1 MEAYLD
7 NSATTRCY
15 EEVKDIVVKTMMDD
29 YGNPSAMHQK
39 GVESERYVKEA
50 AGQIAATLKVQ
61 EKEIYFTSGGTE
73 SNNWALIGT
82 ALANRRQGN
91 HIIISSIEHPAV
103 AAPAEF
109 LESQG
114 FEVTRLGVNAQGQI
128 SPEELKEAIRPE
140 TILVS
145 VMFVNN
151 EIGAVEPIA
160 EIGELIKQVNP
171 KTYFHVDAIQAY
183 GKFRILPKKMH
194 IDMLSASGHKIHG
207 PKGTGFLYISEKMKG
222 QKVILVTKDMN
233 LRMKARSL
241 GLQAEDYKTDQVEDL
256 DFAINR
262 SVREIEGIDTEVI
275 NRIYENANGVEVE
288 QVFPK
293 QELKG
298 NNYYVL
304 KNGNASVLACYD
316 PVRRVI
322 RKVEKPNVFGIYP
335 KNAEQAFA
343 VDALLNPNIQL
354 VAISGKAGTGKTLLA
369 LASALQQNKQYEFI
383 YLARPIVAL
392 SSKDLGFLPGDVNEK
407 VDPYMQPLY
416 DNLGF
421 IKRRFNIHGA
431 ETRLI
436 EEMQKEQKLMI
447 SALAY
452 IRGRSLSDVYFIV
465 DEAQNLT
472 PHEVKT
478 IITRAGEGTKMVFT
492 GDIDQIDSPYLDK
505 KSNGLSHLFD
515 KMQGQDIFAHV
526 HLEKGERSKLA
537 DLASDLL

>member
-15 EEVKDIVVKTMMDD
+15 AEVKDIVVKTMMDD

-50 AGQIAATLKVQ
+50 AGQIATTLKVQ

-103 AAPAEF
+103 SAPAEF

-128 SPEELKEAIRPE
+128 SLEELKEAIRPE

-207 PKGTGFLYISEKMKG
+207 PKGTGFLYISEKMKIVPIIYGGG
-222 QKVILVTKDMN
+222 QQKGMRSGTDNDHLEENVNHMYD
-233 LRMKARSL
+233 LRAYFVGELEKM
-241 GLQAEDYKTDQVEDL
+241 DQVVVHGPHGEAAAPQIVSAAFVGVRSEVLLHTLEERDIYVSAGSACSTHKRSGSPTL
-256 DFAINR
+256 TAI
-262 SVREIEGIDTEVI
+262 G
-275 NRIYENANGVEVE
+275 
-288 QVFPK
+288 
-293 QELKG
+293 L
-298 NNYYVL
+298 
-304 KNGNASVLACYD
+304 
-316 PVRRVI
+316 
-322 RKVEKPNVFGIYP
+322 P
-335 KNAEQAFA
+335 KNQMEATVRFSFCETTTKEELDYTLQ
-343 VDALLNPNIQL
+343 VLNEVVPML
-354 VAISGKAGTGKTLLA
+354 RR
-369 LASALQQNKQYEFI
+369 Y
-383 YLARPIVAL
+383 AR
-392 SSKDLGFLPGDVNEK
+392 
-407 VDPYMQPLY
+407 
-416 DNLGF
+416 
-421 IKRRFNIHGA
+421 H
-431 ETRLI
+431 
-436 EEMQKEQKLMI
+436 
-447 SALAY
+447 
-452 IRGRSLSDVYFIV
+452 
-465 DEAQNLT
+465 
-472 PHEVKT
+472 
-478 IITRAGEGTKMVFT
+478 
-492 GDIDQIDSPYLDK
+492 
-505 KSNGLSHLFD
+505 
-515 KMQGQDIFAHV
+515 
-526 HLEKGERSKLA
+526 
-537 DLASDLL
+537 